1 MFEIIKSIN
10 RFFKFAIREDVEKV
24 RNDIILSERQ
34 MKIFNMFYIERHD
47 INFIADSLN
56 VCSMVINNELKVIRI
71 KLMKIIDTE

>member
-1 MFEIIKSIN
+1 MSEIIKSIN
-10 RFFKFAIREDVEKV
+10 LFFNFVIREDVEKV

-34 MKIFNMFYIERHD
+34 MKIFNMFYLEKHD
-47 INFIADSLN
+47 INFIADSLG

>member
-1 MFEIIKSIN
+1 MSEIIKSIN
-10 RFFKFAIREDVEKV
+10 RFFKFAVREDVEKV

-56 VCSMVINNELKVIRI
+56 VCSMVINNELKIIRI

>member
-1 MFEIIKSIN
+1 MSEIIKSIN
-10 RFFKFAIREDVEKV
+10 RFFKFAVRKDVEKV

>member
-1 MFEIIKSIN
+1 MSEIIKSIN

-34 MKIFNMFYIERHD
+34 MKIFNMFYIEKHD

-71 KLMKIIDTE
+71 KLMKVIDTE

>member
-1 MFEIIKSIN
+1 MSEIIKSIN
-10 RFFKFAIREDVEKV
+10 RFFKFAVREDVEKV

>member
-1 MFEIIKSIN
+1 MSEIIKSIN

-34 MKIFNMFYIERHD
+34 MKIFNMFYIEKHD

-71 KLMKIIDTE
+71 KLMKIIETE

>member
-1 MFEIIKSIN
+1 MSEIIKSIN
-10 RFFKFAIREDVEKV
+10 RFFKFAVRKDVEKV

-71 KLMKIIDTE
+71 KLMKVIDTE

>member
-1 MFEIIKSIN
+1 MSEIIKSIN
-10 RFFKFAIREDVEKV
+10 QFFKFAVRKDVEKV

-34 MKIFNMFYIERHD
+34 MKIFNMFYIEKHD

>member
-1 MFEIIKSIN
+1 MSEIIKSIN
-10 RFFKFAIREDVEKV
+10 RFFKFAVRKDVEKV

-34 MKIFNMFYIERHD
+34 MKIFNMFYIEKHD

>member
-1 MFEIIKSIN
+1 MSEIIKSIN
-10 RFFKFAIREDVEKV
+10 QFFKFAVREDVEKV

>member
-1 MFEIIKSIN
+1 MSEIIKSIN

-34 MKIFNMFYIERHD
+34 MKIFNMFYIEKHD